1 VIDGAL
7 DNSSVTVA
15 SGGLLGGEGSVANQ
29 VTVAS
34 GGVID
39 PGAFGDPGVLTIGT
53 LTLQDGSR
61 ASFGILGDGNLA
73 GTAGTDYDQLNV
85 TGALTLSGTLRLDFS
100 NPAAFAAGQEF
111 ELFNLVSLSGSPV
124 SHFSEVI
131 AAGTGVY
138 TGLTFTRTA
147 DLWTSTLTAAGQSLR
162 FSETTGK
169 LVVVAVVPEPSTW
182 GMLLAGGAA
191 VVLVRGRRR
200 FQKTLGM

>member
-1 VIDGAL
+1 V
-7 DNSSVTVA
+7 
-15 SGGLLGGEGSVANQ
+15 
-29 VTVAS
+29 
-34 GGVID
+34 
-39 PGAFGDPGVLTIGT
+39 
-53 LTLQDGSR
+53 
-61 ASFGILGDGNLA
+61 GN
-73 GTAGTDYDQLNV
+73 
-85 TGALTLSGTLRLDFS
+85 
-100 NPAAFAAGQEF
+100 
-111 ELFNLVSLSGSPV
+111 
-124 SHFSEVI
+124 FSEVI